1 MDKDERAIAHRLID
15 EINAF
20 NVRVIQI
27 EDFAEFLFSESDG
40 ALSGGVYGW
49 SWGGTCW
56 IEALWVREDVRGG
69 GIGSRLMRAAEDEAR
84 ARGWA
89 PRPLARPTVQ
99 GAGFYPPP

>member
-20 NVRVIQI
+20 NVRVTQI

-56 IEALWVREDVRGG
+56 IEALWVREDVRRG

-84 ARGWA
+84 ARGCAPAAPGA
-89 PRPLARPTVQ
+89 PRVP
-99 GAGFYPPP
+99 